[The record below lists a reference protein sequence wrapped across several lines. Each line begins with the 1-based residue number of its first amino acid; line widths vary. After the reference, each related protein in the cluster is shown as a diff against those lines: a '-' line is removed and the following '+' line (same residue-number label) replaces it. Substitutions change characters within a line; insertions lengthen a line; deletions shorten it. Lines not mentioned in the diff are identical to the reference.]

1 MTDVRVTTPAS
12 SEFVHVL
19 RTVAAGLAARAGFS
33 VDEIE
38 DLRLAVDEAA
48 ARLLAERPG
57 SRTLLLE
64 ADVAGGSLELLVAC
78 DADQAPW
85 PPPGLDAT
93 LTWQVLPALVDR
105 AEPLTTAHGPGFRLT
120 KRAAGMT

>member
-1 MTDVRVTTPAS
+1 MTDVRVTIPAS
-12 SEFVHVL
+12 PEFVHVL

-48 ARLLAERPG
+48 ARLLAERP
-57 SRTLLLE
+57 SARTLQLE
-64 ADVAGGSLELLVAC
+64 ADVAGGGLELLVAC
-78 DADQAPW
+78 DADEGTW
-85 PPPGLDAT
+85 PPAGLEAT

-105 AEPLTTAHGPGFRLT
+105 AEPATTALGPAFRLA
-120 KRAAGMT
+120 KRAAGVA